1 MILSQITIKSPT
13 IKSRNFMEDRWLTVD
28 DISKYL
34 SVTKDTIY
42 KWIENRNMP
51 AHKVGRKWMFQ
62 KIEVDDW
69 VKSGKAADDK

>member
-1 MILSQITIKSPT
+1 
-13 IKSRNFMEDRWLTVD
+13 MEDRWLTVD

-62 KIEVDDW
+62 KTEVDKW
-69 VKSGKAADDK
+69 VKSGKAAD

>member
-1 MILSQITIKSPT
+1 
-13 IKSRNFMEDRWLTVD
+13 MEDRWLTVD

-42 KWIENRNMP
+42 KWIETRNMP

-62 KIEVDDW
+62 KTEIDEW
-69 VKSGKAADDK
+69 VKSGKAADEK

>member
-1 MILSQITIKSPT
+1 
-13 IKSRNFMEDRWLTVD
+13 MEDRWLTVD

-42 KWIENRNMP
+42 KWIDNRNMP

-62 KIEVDDW
+62 KTEIDEW
-69 VKSGKAADDK
+69 VKSGKAADEK

>member
-1 MILSQITIKSPT
+1 
-13 IKSRNFMEDRWLTVD
+13 MEDRWLTVD
-28 DISKYL
+28 DVSKYL

-51 AHKVGRKWMFQ
+51 AHRVGRKWMFQ
-62 KIEVDDW
+62 KSEINEW

>member
-1 MILSQITIKSPT
+1 
-13 IKSRNFMEDRWLTVD
+13 MEDRWLTVD

-62 KIEVDDW
+62 KSEVDEW

>member
-1 MILSQITIKSPT
+1 
-13 IKSRNFMEDRWLTVD
+13 MEDKWLTVD

-51 AHKVGRKWMFQ
+51 AHKVRRKWMFQ
-62 KIEVDDW
+62 KTEL
-69 VKSGKAADDK
+69 KSRKVAD

>member
-1 MILSQITIKSPT
+1 
-13 IKSRNFMEDRWLTVD
+13 MEDRWLTVD
-28 DISKYL
+28 DISIYL

-62 KIEVDDW
+62 KSEVDEW
-69 VKSGKAADDK
+69 VKSGKAADEK

>member
-1 MILSQITIKSPT
+1 
-13 IKSRNFMEDRWLTVD
+13 MEDRWLTVD

-42 KWIENRNMP
+42 KWIESRNMP

-62 KIEVDDW
+62 KSEVDEW
-69 VKSGKAADDK
+69 VKSGKAADEK

>member
-1 MILSQITIKSPT
+1 
-13 IKSRNFMEDRWLTVD
+13 MEDRWLTVD

-42 KWIENRNMP
+42 KWIEYRNMP

-62 KIEVDDW
+62 KTEVDEW
-69 VKSGKAADDK
+69 VKSGKAADEK